1 MANNINWFP
10 GHMRKALNETQER
23 LKLVDVVYET
33 ADCRIPFSS
42 RNPELDKI
50 IGDKPRIVVL
60 NKADLADPAKTANWI
75 GFLND
80 KGTPACALESNHKK
94 GFDRLNQLTMD
105 LVKDKLDKA
114 AEKGRT
120 GRPVRAMVVGAP
132 NTGKSTLI
140 NALAGKKAA
149 VTGDRPGVTRD
160 FKWIMTGGRLELM
173 DMPGVLWPRISTK
186 RSAVCLQ
193 ACGSIKDEVTEVTE
207 TAYDLMKILID
218 LYPKLLES
226 RYGVHLDIEA
236 GDEEMGYGDPY
247 YDLFLAMGKKRGCV
261 MSGGRV
267 DEERF
272 AKTLLTDLREGRIG
286 RITLEDPDPP
296 KGN

>member
-1 MANNINWFP
+1 MAKTRRIMASN
-10 GHMRKALNETQER
+10 M
-23 LKLVDVVYET
+23 KLVDAVVEIT
-33 ADCRIPFSS
+33 DARIPYSS
-42 RNPELDKI
+42 TNPEIKKI
-50 IGDKPRIVVL
+50 VGAKPRLVLL
-60 NKADLADPAKTANWI
+60 NKADSADAAMTDRWIDHYKKQGVRAIATDCRSGKNVGRFYTELKAILKDDIAKWEA
-75 GFLND
+75 
-80 KGTPACALESNHKK
+80 KG
-94 GFDRLNQLTMD
+94 M
-105 LVKDKLDKA
+105 
-114 AEKGRT
+114 T
-120 GRPVRAMVVGAP
+120 GRPIRIMIVGIP
-132 NTGKSTLI
+132 NVGKSSFI
-140 NALAGKKAA
+140 NRLAGSKMAK
-149 VTGDRPGVTRD
+149 VEDRPGVTKGKQWVSLD
-160 FKWIMTGGRLELM
+160 EGFELL

-218 LYPKLLES
+218 LYPKLLEA
-226 RYGVHLDIEA
+226 RYGVPLDIEA
-236 GDEEMGYGDPY
+236 GDEDMGYGDPY